1 MEKVA
6 RLQVSGKSWLYL
18 EKYRK
23 VQNFFCSHRKGVKN
37 IDKDGNESAL
47 TISYKINFIDSARF
61 MASS

>member
-1 MEKVA
+1 MEKVT
-6 RLQVSGKSWLYL
+6 RLQVSGKSWLSL
-18 EKYRK
+18 GKYRK
-23 VQNFFCSHRKGVKN
+23 IQSFFCSRRKEVKN

>member
-1 MEKVA
+1 MGKVT
-6 RLQVSGKSWLYL
+6 RLQVSGKSWLSL
-18 EKYRK
+18 GKYRK

-37 IDKDGNESAL
+37 IDKDSDESAL

>member
-1 MEKVA
+1 MEKVT
-6 RLQVSGKSWLYL
+6 RLQVSGKSWLPL
-18 EKYRK
+18 GKYWK
-23 VQNFFCSHRKGVKN
+23 VKNFFCSLGKEVKI

>member
-1 MEKVA
+1 MENVT
-6 RLQVSGKSWLYL
+6 RLQVSGKSWLSL

-23 VQNFFCSHRKGVKN
+23 VQNFFCSQWKGVKN

-61 MASS
+61 LASS

>member
-1 MEKVA
+1 MEKFT
-6 RLQVSGKSWLYL
+6 RLQVFGKSWLSL
-18 EKYRK
+18 GKYRK

-37 IDKDGNESAL
+37 IDKDSDESAL